1 MKNKGL
7 WIGIIVAAV
16 LLAVFAMGGGEEPND
31 NQGSGTVDKGDAGN
45 IGEYSLTIDSC
56 RLAEDYDGKPVVIVK
71 YTFKNIN
78 DDDPAAFY
86 LTFDDHVYQNGVG
99 LNEAYFLDDSANY
112 NADNQTKEIRKGAS
126 IEVEVAYVLNDTST
140 KIEVEVEELLSF
152 SDKKVTKTFSI
163 A

>member
-7 WIGIIVAAV
+7 WIGIIVVVV
-16 LLAVFAMGGGEEPND
+16 LFAVFAMGGGDETND
-31 NQGSGTVDKGDAGN
+31 DQGSGAIDKGNAGN
-45 IGEYSLTIDSC
+45 IGEYSITIDSC
-56 RLAEDYDGKPVVIVK
+56 RLAENYDGKPVVIVK

-86 LTFDDHVYQNGVG
+86 LTFEDHVYQNGVG
-99 LNEAYFLDDSANY
+99 LNEAYFLENSANY

-140 KIEVEVEELLSF
+140 NIEVEVEELFSF

-163 A
+163 T